1 MGAGSERCLLR
12 SKSKLWG
19 FVQMPPAFLSHHIA
33 CHSMLQFPVGLS
45 LSSTRSGISGNRDY
59 ASGMQSYPR
68 GLTMIFGI
76 WHFVGI
82 QKIVLKGSKQ
92 V

>member
-1 MGAGSERCLLR
+1 
-12 SKSKLWG
+12 
-19 FVQMPPAFLSHHIA
+19 
-33 CHSMLQFPVGLS
+33 MLQFPVGLS

-59 ASGMQSYPR
+59 ASGMRSYPR

-92 V
+92 VWKLAIDELSEKDLGNIPAQSELL